1 MPPLR
6 PGAYKDWGHATSTD
20 LVHWKQLT
28 SALTPHRLW
37 GGCWSGSAVVDWQN
51 TTGFQVG
58 QQKPIVAILTNG
70 GEPGKGPLCTQ
81 CIAPSVDGGKTFS
94 YYARNPVLGN
104 VVGCNRDPKVVW
116 HQPTGR
122 WIMALFLDGNDYG
135 LFASPDLK
143 AWKQLA
149 KLTLSGVSECP
160 DLFPLAVDGKPAHV
174 KWVFWG
180 ANGVHVIGSFDG
192 RTFRKESE
200 PRPADFGGN
209 FYAAQTWSDIPRAD
223 GRRIQIAWMAGGKY
237 PGMPFDQQMNFPT
250 DVTLRSTPEGIR
262 MYRFPVR
269 EIEKIWLPGTAWANR
284 HIKPGESR
292 ALGVSGE
299 LFDMAAEFEVQ
310 QAHAFGIRVR
320 GESVRYDVGGKR
332 LTVLGRSAPLSPE
345 NGRIKLRILVDRTSI
360 EVFGN
365 DGRVVLTS
373 CFLPTDDNKD
383 VSMFAEGGRA
393 RLVAAE
399 IHPLQSIWP
408 SGR

>member
-1 MPPLR
+1 
-6 PGAYKDWGHATSTD
+6 
-20 LVHWKQLT
+20 
-28 SALTPHRLW
+28 
-37 GGCWSGSAVVDWQN
+37 
-51 TTGFQVG
+51 
-58 QQKPIVAILTNG
+58 
-70 GEPGKGPLCTQ
+70 
-81 CIAPSVDGGKTFS
+81 
-94 YYARNPVLGN
+94 
-104 VVGCNRDPKVVW
+104 
-116 HQPTGR
+116 
-122 WIMALFLDGNDYG
+122 
-135 LFASPDLK
+135 
-143 AWKQLA
+143 
-149 KLTLSGVSECP
+149 
-160 DLFPLAVDGKPAHV
+160 
-174 KWVFWG
+174 
-180 ANGVHVIGSFDG
+180 
-192 RTFRKESE
+192 
-200 PRPADFGGN
+200 
-209 FYAAQTWSDIPRAD
+209 
-223 GRRIQIAWMAGGKY
+223 MAGGKY